1 MASKWKRTVIGSI
14 VKGKDGKPDYLKVS
28 KDVVLKEGDY
38 LNLESKSAQLKSLD
52 EAEANGKLG
61 GDMLQNIRDTV
72 NKMPDFVRF
81 HVVRLEKQE

>member
-1 MASKWKRTVIGSI
+1 MAKWKRSVIGSI

-38 LNLESKSAQLKSLD
+38 LNLESKAAQLKSLE

-61 GDMLQNIRDTV
+61 GDMLESIREKV

-81 HVVRLEKQE
+81 HVVRLEKQD